1 MEIYGFDFVAPGS
14 PINSDFT
21 KAKRSYIGGS
31 FAFTTQLRQHELKFG
46 ASYER
51 WTARNF
57 DVAERAMLVGIQAN
71 PDVYAGALAG
81 DPEDLALLRV
91 LASFPM
97 QQTYGYDVFG
107 NENDVEGQDGPR
119 HPKYFS
125 AYVQDKFE
133 LSDLVINAGVRV
145 DVIDNDDFT
154 FPDPTNPPWDQ
165 ALHGLDLSQL
175 QEKEADVEFSPRLGF
190 AFPVTDR
197 TVFHMQYGR
206 FVQAPRLTDVYNG
219 STWYDAIFTAGTSFQ
234 TNVVGIG
241 LKPEVTTQYE
251 VGFSQQFTDN
261 AAFDVTAFYK
271 NTRDQIQISRVITDP
286 TSPAR
291 PYNVMVN
298 GDFATTSGVEL
309 SLTLR
314 RTARA
319 AAQLN
324 YTFSRSLGTG
334 SIPNSAIAGV
344 EVGREVPT
352 VISPLDFNRP
362 HRGSL
367 NFDYRFGRGDGGP
380 ILQNLGANLLL
391 TFSSGHPFTRSQGT
405 FGQQDESFGGV
416 ITDPRFRFPEENINN
431 SLTPWNWQINL
442 RLDKTINFGRFSTNF
457 YVYILNLTN
466 RRNAIN
472 VYGRTGNAFDDGF
485 FVIGEAPS
493 IIAAH
498 GGEPYLA
505 LYNAINLNGNGL
517 NYNRGEGNEFVG
529 FQLFGDPRQ
538 IRVGARLEL

>member
-1 MEIYGFDFVAPGS
+1 
-14 PINSDFT
+14 
-21 KAKRSYIGGS
+21 
-31 FAFTTQLRQHELKFG
+31 L
-46 ASYER
+46 
-51 WTARNF
+51 
-57 DVAERAMLVGIQAN
+57 DV
-71 PDVYAGALAG
+71 
-81 DPEDLALLRV
+81 
-91 LASFPM
+91 
-97 QQTYGYDVFG
+97 
-107 NENDVEGQDGPR
+107 
-119 HPKYFS
+119 
-125 AYVQDKFE
+125 
-133 LSDLVINAGVRV
+133 
-145 DVIDNDDFT
+145 
-154 FPDPTNPPWDQ
+154 
-165 ALHGLDLSQL
+165 SQL
-175 QEKEADVEFSPRLGF
+175 QEKDADVEFSPRLGF

-197 TVFHMQYGR
+197 TVFHTQYGR

-219 STWYDAIFTAGTSFQ
+219 NRWYDAIFTGGTSFQ

-241 LKPEVTTQYE
+241 LKPEITTQYE

-271 NTRDQIQISRVITDP
+271 NIRGQIQISRVITDP
-286 TSPAR
+286 TSPAG
-291 PYNVMVN
+291 PYNVLVN

-314 RTARA
+314 RTARV

-334 SIPNSAIAGV
+334 SIPNSAVANV
-344 EVGREVPT
+344 ELGQDLPT
-352 VISPLDFNRP
+352 VISPLDYHQP
-362 HRGSL
+362 HRGSF

-391 TFSSGHPFTRSQGT
+391 TFSSGHPYTRASGS

-416 ITDPRFRFPEENINN
+416 ITDPRSRFPQESINN
-431 SLTPWNWQINL
+431 SLTPWNWQVNL
-442 RLDKTINFGRFSTNF
+442 RVDKTINFGRFSTNF

-466 RRNAIN
+466 RRNVIN
-472 VYGRTGNAFDDGF
+472 VYNRTGNAFDDGF
-485 FVIGEAPS
+485 FVIPEAPS

-498 GGEPYLA
+498 GGDPYIA

-517 NYNRGEGNEFVG
+517 NYNRGEGNEFIG